1 VEQPERIQKV
11 LARAGHGSRREIET
25 WVRAGRV
32 QVNGKLAELGV
43 PISVSDKVMLD
54 GKRLRLGPANVK
66 PRVIALHK
74 PVGVICSKKAERG
87 ERTIY
92 SLLPRVER
100 ARWVSVGRLD
110 INTSGLILFTNHGE
124 LANRLMHP
132 RYRVDREYAVR
143 VYGQVG
149 SEALQNMRDGVEID
163 GEKYRLAD
171 IVLGDDHE
179 SPGSNKW
186 YYCVVRQGRN
196 REVRKIWESQG
207 VQVSR
212 LARTRFANVVLPRN
226 LKIGGFKDIEG
237 VMLTDLYELVGL
249 KMPVSIT

>member
-1 VEQPERIQKV
+1 MENPERIQKV
-11 LARAGHGSRREIET
+11 LSRAGHGSRREVEAWI
-25 WVRAGRV
+25 RDGRI
-32 QVNGKLAELGV
+32 QVNGKVAEIGV
-43 PISVSDKVMLD
+43 PITVTDKVFLD
-54 GKRLRLGPANVK
+54 GKRLRLGAPNIK

-74 PVGVICSKKAERG
+74 PVGVICSKKSERG

-100 ARWVSVGRLD
+100 SRWIGVGRLD
-110 INTSGLILFTNHGE
+110 INTSGVILFTNHGE

-132 RYRVDREYAVR
+132 RYRIDREYAVR
-143 VYGQVG
+143 VYGQV
-149 SEALQNMRDGVEID
+149 SDDALQAMRDGVEID
-163 GEKYRLAD
+163 GEVHKLSD
-171 IVLGDDHE
+171 VVFGEEHG

-212 LARTRFANVVLPRN
+212 LARVRFANVVLPRN
-226 LKIGGFKDIEG
+226 LKIGKYKDVEG
-237 VMLTDLYELVGL
+237 VMLSDLYDLVGL
-249 KMPVSIT
+249 KVPTTIT